1 VENNGVL
8 HKSKFIL
15 LPLWEKVPE
24 GRMRGAFQPQTPL
37 TLALSHK
44 GRGDYAIYATT
55 PRIIGS
61 KVF

>member
-1 VENNGVL
+1 
-8 HKSKFIL
+8 
-15 LPLWEKVPE
+15 
-24 GRMRGAFQPQTPL
+24 MRGAFQPQTPL